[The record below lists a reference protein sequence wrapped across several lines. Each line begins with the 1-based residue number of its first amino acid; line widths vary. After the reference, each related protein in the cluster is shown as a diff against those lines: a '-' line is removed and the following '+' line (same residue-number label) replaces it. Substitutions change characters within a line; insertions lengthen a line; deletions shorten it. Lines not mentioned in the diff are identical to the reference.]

1 MTLPSLKGSSA
12 ALRIAFIAIFWLALI
27 SFLHA
32 FLNTEKETGNK
43 VLMGYMPVITN
54 LAAPLVDFASK
65 KSAPQFE
72 ALKFGSFAE
81 MGEAFRSGH
90 LQVAFIIAPLAIA
103 MYQQGVP
110 LKVVYIGNRHE
121 STLVVRNEIP
131 GDSLLDMTG
140 KTIAVPMRFSGHLL
154 ALKKFQREHGMDAQ
168 AIRTVEIAPPDMPA
182 ALAAGGIDGYFVG
195 EPFASK
201 ALQTGIGRRLLNVES
216 IWPKFICNLMIV
228 REDLIRTRPQWVQQL
243 VSASV
248 RSGYWAQNHVGEA
261 AQQAA
266 SYWGQDPKVIQH
278 ALSNPPGRTRFD
290 LYVPKLDELQEMAHE
305 MQKNGLIDGP
315 LDIQGMVEDRFAIAV
330 DVLTVDALQ
339 DIYGDR

>member
-1 MTLPSLKGSSA
+1 MTLLSLRGSPA
-12 ALRIAFIAIFWLALI
+12 ALRVALIAILWLALI

-32 FLNTEKETGNK
+32 FLNNERKSGDK

-65 KSAPQFE
+65 KATPRFE
-72 ALKFGSFAE
+72 ALKFSSFAE

-90 LQVAFIIAPLAIA
+90 LQVAFTIAPLAIA

-121 STLVVRNEIP
+121 STLVVRNDIP
-131 GDSLLDMTG
+131 GDSLLDLRD
-140 KTIAVPMRFSGHLL
+140 KTIAVPMRFSGHFL
-154 ALKKFQREHGMDAQ
+154 ALKKFQREHGMEAQ
-168 AIRTVEIAPPDMPA
+168 AIRTVEIGPPDMPA

-195 EPFASK
+195 EPFPSK

-216 IWPKFICNLMIV
+216 IWPNFICNLMIV
-228 REDLIRTRPQWVQQL
+228 REDLIRSHPDWVELL
-243 VSASV
+243 VSAAA
-248 RSGYWAQNHVGEA
+248 RSGYWAQNHVEEVV
-261 AQQAA
+261 QQVA
-266 SYWGQDPKVIQH
+266 SYWGQDPKVIQY

-305 MQKNGLIDGP
+305 MQMSGLIDGP
-315 LDIQGMVEDRFAIAV
+315 VDLQGMVEDRFAKAV
-330 DVLTVDALQ
+330 DVRTVDALQ
-339 DIYGDR
+339 DIYEDR